1 MSGPETSSE
10 PTVEPK
16 AKAHPQRTVFI
27 VAVIVVFAIF
37 FWLYASKL
45 MGVRAAERDGLKDS
59 AVALSA
65 TALPLLDLRS
75 KNLLGDGETLQRV
88 VDEIAES
95 KRFSF
100 VALLDNNGKVVVASD
115 RSVTAGSNYPDYE
128 SGKFAE
134 RGVDGK
140 YEVIQPIRQGTATYG
155 AVVLRQ
161 P

>member
-1 MSGPETSSE
+1 MSGPETSTE
-10 PTVEPK
+10 PIIEPK

-27 VAVIVVFAIF
+27 VAVILVFAIF

-59 AVALSA
+59 AMALSA
-65 TALPLLDLRS
+65 AALPLLDLRS
-75 KNLLGDGETLQRV
+75 KGILGDGETLQRV

-95 KRFSF
+95 NRFSF

-115 RSVTAGSNYPDYE
+115 RSITSGSNYPDYE

>member
-1 MSGPETSSE
+1 MTGPESSTE

-16 AKAHPQRTVFI
+16 KTAHPQRTAFI
-27 VAVIVVFAIF
+27 VAVAVIFAIF

-45 MGVRAAERDGLKDS
+45 MGVRAAERDGLKNS

-65 TALPLLDLRS
+65 AALPLLDLRS
-75 KNLLGDGETLQRV
+75 KNLLGDAATLQRV
-88 VDEIAES
+88 VDEIAKS
-95 KRFSF
+95 NRYSF

-134 RGVDGK
+134 RGVEGK

-155 AVVLRQ
+155 AVVLRM